1 MEQITMIGLDLAKHV
16 FQLHGVSASGTVLL
30 RKAVRRGQ
38 LLAFFSG
45 LPPCTVAMEACPTAH
60 HWARELV
67 TLGHEVRL
75 MPPKY
80 VKAYVKRN
88 KNDAADAE
96 AICEAASRPN
106 MVESGA
112 LDRAGEVARAAGGP
126 DAAPGAELAD
136 PAPDDAVQRPPRSH
150 GRVRHHRGARG
161 PSRERPA

>member
-67 TLGHEVRL
+67 TLGHDVRL

-80 VKAYVKRN
+80 VKAYVKRD

-96 AICEAASRPN
+96 AIREAAGRPN
-106 MVESGA
+106 MRRFVP
-112 LDRAGEVARAAGGP
+112 VK
-126 DAAPGAELAD
+126 
-136 PAPDDAVQRPPRSH
+136 
-150 GRVRHHRGARG
+150 
-161 PSRERPA
+161 SREQQAACMLVRMSLSSSPLT

>member
-16 FQLHGVSASGTVLL
+16 FQLHGVDASGTVLL

-45 LPPCTVAMEACPTAH
+45 LPPCAVAMEACPTAH
-60 HWARELV
+60 HWARELA

-96 AICEAASRPN
+96 AICEAAGRPST
-106 MVESGA
+106 VESA
-112 LDRAGEVARAAGGP
+112 AFARVGEVARAAGGL
-126 DAAPGAELAD
+126 DAAPGGGTCWSGTGRCC
-136 PAPDDAVQRPPRSH
+136 PAPSAVTWPSSASSRRK
-150 GRVRHHRGARG
+150 G
-161 PSRERPA
+161 PIA

>member
-16 FQLHGVSASGTVLL
+16 FQLHGIGASGTVLL

-67 TLGHEVRL
+67 TLGHGVRL

-80 VKAYVKRN
+80 VKGVRE
-88 KNDAADAE
+88 AE
-96 AICEAASRPN
+96 QERR
-106 MVESGA
+106 GRRRGD
-112 LDRAGEVARAAGGP
+112 LRGGGP
-126 DAAPGAELAD
+126 AE
-136 PAPDDAVQRPPRSH
+136 H
-150 GRVRHHRGARG
+150 GRERR
-161 PSRERPA
+161 SRSCR

>member
-75 MPPKY
+75 IPPRY

-96 AICEAASRPN
+96 AICEAAGRPN

-126 DAAPGAELAD
+126 DAAPGAEPAD

-150 GRVRHHRGARG
+150 GRVRPHRGARG
-161 PSRERPA
+161 PIA